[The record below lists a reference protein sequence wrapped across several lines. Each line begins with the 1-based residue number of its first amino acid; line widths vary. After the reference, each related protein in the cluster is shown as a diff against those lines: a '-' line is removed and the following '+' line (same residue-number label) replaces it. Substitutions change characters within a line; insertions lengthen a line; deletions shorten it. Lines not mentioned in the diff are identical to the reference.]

1 MAFDSVFLGEFI
13 ELVDIRNS
21 DLTYGVDDVRGVNNQ
36 KMMIRT
42 KADLSGR
49 DLSKFQVVQPGE
61 FFFNHRTSRNG
72 DKFSVTFNY
81 DEKAHIVTEDY
92 VVFRVVDEEKL
103 NPLWLYLYL
112 CRAEFDRYVIQNSWG
127 SSTEFYNWEDLCQV
141 SLHLPS
147 IEIQR
152 RYSAIYSGML
162 ENQQCYE
169 QGLADLKLACD
180 GYIESSRKEYPL
192 QKLESFIAEID
203 LRNGDRLELDSV
215 RGISIEKKFIDTKAN
230 MDAVSLKPY
239 KVVMPGQFAYVPVTS
254 RNGEKITLAL
264 NESESEYLVSSSYTV
279 FGTKDAEILDPGYLF
294 MFFTRSEFDRYSR
307 FNSWGSARETFS
319 WEEMC
324 DVRVPVPDISI
335 QRSIANVHKVYLE
348 RKRINEQLKQQLNAL
363 CPILIK
369 GSLEE
374 SAS

>member
-13 ELVDIRNS
+13 ELVDTRNS

-141 SLHLPS
+141 SLNLPS

-152 RYSAIYSGML
+152 KYSAIYSGIL
-162 ENQQCYE
+162 ENQRCYE
-169 QGLADLKLACD
+169 RGLEDIKLVCD
-180 GYIESSRKEYPL
+180 AYVERLRKEYPL
-192 QKLESFIAEID
+192 QRLESYIREVD
-203 LRNGDRLELDSV
+203 VRNDDYLGLDSV
-215 RGISIEKKFIDTKAN
+215 RGISTEKCFIPTKAN
-230 MDAVSLKPY
+230 MDGVSLSNY
-239 KVVMPGQFAYVPVTS
+239 KVVAPGQFAYVADTS
-254 RNGEKITLAL
+254 RRGEKISLAC
-264 NESESEYLVSSSYTV
+264 NDSESSYLVSTISLV
-279 FGTKDAEILDPGYLF
+279 FETDSRLLPEYLMLF
-294 MFFTRSEFDRYSR
+294 YCRSEFDRYSR
-307 FNSWGSARETFS
+307 FNSWGSAREVFNWTD
-319 WEEMC
+319 MA
-324 DVRVPVPDISI
+324 DVKIPVPSLSV
-335 QRSIANVHKVYLE
+335 QQSIADVNRVYLD
-348 RKRINEQLKQQLNAL
+348 RKKINEQLKAQLKDL

-374 SAS
+374 TAS

>member
-141 SLHLPS
+141 SLTLPP
-147 IEIQR
+147 IKIQR
-152 RYSAIYSGML
+152 KYSAIYSGIL
-162 ENQQCYE
+162 ENQRCYE
-169 QGLADLKLACD
+169 RGLEDLKLVCD
-180 GYIESSRKEYPL
+180 SSVEKLKGQYPL
-192 QKLESFIAEID
+192 QRLEAFVSETD
-203 LRNGDRLELDSV
+203 VRNGDRLDVDSV
-215 RGISIEKKFIDTKAN
+215 KGISTEKRFIPTKAN
-230 MDAVSLKPY
+230 MKGVSLSNY
-239 KVVMPGQFAYVPVTS
+239 KIVSPGQFAYVADTS
-254 RNGEKITLAL
+254 RRGEKISLAC
-264 NESESEYLVSSSYTV
+264 NDSREDYLVSSISIV
-279 FGTKDAEILDPGYLF
+279 FETTEKLLPEYL
-294 MFFTRSEFDRYSR
+294 MLFFGRSEFDRYSR
-307 FNSWGSARETFS
+307 FNSWGSARETFN
-319 WEEMC
+319 WEEMI
-324 DVRVPVPDISI
+324 DVRIPVPSISV
-335 QRSIANVHKVYLE
+335 QRSVADVHKVYLE
-348 RKRINEQLKQQLNAL
+348 RKRINEKLKEQLSAL
-363 CPILIK
+363 CSILIK

-374 SAS
+374 AAS

>member
-141 SLHLPS
+141 SLTLPP
-147 IEIQR
+147 IKIQR
-152 RYSAIYSGML
+152 KYSAIYSGIL
-162 ENQQCYE
+162 ENQRCYE
-169 QGLADLKLACD
+169 RGLEDLKLVCD
-180 GYIESSRKEYPL
+180 SFVEKLKGQYPL
-192 QKLESFIAEID
+192 QRLEAFVSETD
-203 LRNGDRLELDSV
+203 VRNGDRLDVDSV
-215 RGISIEKKFIDTKAN
+215 KGISTEKRFIPTKAN
-230 MDAVSLKPY
+230 MKGVSLSNY
-239 KVVMPGQFAYVPVTS
+239 KIVSPGQFAYVADTS
-254 RNGEKITLAL
+254 RRGEKISLAC
-264 NESESEYLVSSSYTV
+264 NDSREDYLVSSISIV
-279 FGTKDAEILDPGYLF
+279 FETTEKLLPEYL
-294 MFFTRSEFDRYSR
+294 MLFFGRSEFDRYSR
-307 FNSWGSARETFS
+307 FNSWGSARETFN
-319 WEEMC
+319 WEEMI
-324 DVRVPVPDISI
+324 DVRIPVPSISV
-335 QRSIANVHKVYLE
+335 QRSVADVRKVYLE
-348 RKRINEQLKQQLNAL
+348 RKRINEKLKEQLSAL
-363 CPILIK
+363 CSILIK

-374 SAS
+374 AAS